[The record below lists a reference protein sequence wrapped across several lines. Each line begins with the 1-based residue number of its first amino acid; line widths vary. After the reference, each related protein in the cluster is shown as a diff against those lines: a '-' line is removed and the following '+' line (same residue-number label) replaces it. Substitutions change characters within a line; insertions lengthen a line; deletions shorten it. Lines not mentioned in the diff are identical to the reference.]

1 VVLNVYLFAAAPKG
15 FFPRQDTGQ
24 LNGGIRADQSISFQA
39 MQDKLRQLVNII
51 RRDPAVDTVVAFTGG
66 GRAGG
71 GFMFLNL
78 KPVDEREEGDTGE
91 TVIARLR
98 PKLARVTGVTIFL
111 NPVQALRMGG
121 RSCNS
126 TYQYNLKSDNAA
138 DLKQW

>member
-1 VVLNVYLFAAAPKG
+1 PGRLARWSEKGFGKVLRSYEHALDWALASKLLVMLILGFVVVLNVYLFAAAPKG

-24 LNGGIRADQSISFQA
+24 LNGGIRADQSTSFQA

-78 KPVDEREEGDTGE
+78 KPVDERAEGDTGE
-91 TVIARLR
+91 A
-98 PKLARVTGVTIFL
+98 
-111 NPVQALRMGG
+111 
-121 RSCNS
+121 
-126 TYQYNLKSDNAA
+126 
-138 DLKQW
+138 